1 MISRKKAIVTASLA
15 FALGIGGIPA
25 AVYAEEPAIAA
36 PTTLDE
42 AWQTYGELS
51 MQVAEVGESLNDT
64 YFRLEQNEASKADLL
79 VQIEASTARLEAARV
94 ALADRVSANYKAGS
108 GSLLDIIL
116 STDSFESLVSALHY
130 VDKLTDADVAAVEEV
145 KQASEQLESERA
157 SLEATQKELEDL
169 AGQKEQQLKDL
180 KASLDKQKGYIESL
194 SAPLKAAFDERQIT
208 EIVEQQAKAVEA
220 LAAQEALLAEAA
232 QQAGAQTPSG
242 NAQGTATAPA
252 VDGAGVASAVTT
264 IAQETAQAAT
274 SQGSQSSPAA
284 SSSTSAPSVSEST
297 SSSSGGSSSSYS
309 GTSGLSS
316 DARAAILEAAYS
328 QIGVSY
334 VYGASSPGQAFDC
347 SGLTSWAYAQ
357 AGIDIP
363 HSSVGQSQMAT
374 NVSSADE
381 LQPGDLVFYIGNVG
395 ASQSGSHVAI
405 YAGNGE
411 VIHANGSQVVVSE
424 MNDSWTSAGSIGLDY

>member
-15 FALGIGGIPA
+15 FVLGIGGIPA

-64 YFRLEQNEASKADLL
+64 YFRLEQNEANKADLL
-79 VQIEASTARLEAARV
+79 VQIDASTARLEAARI
-94 ALADRVSANYKAGS
+94 ALADHVSANYKAGS

-180 KASLDKQKGYIESL
+180 KASLDKQKGYIEGL
-194 SAPLKAAFDERQIT
+194 SAPLRAAFDERQIT

-220 LAAQEALLAEAA
+220 LAAQEALLAGAA
-232 QQAGAQTPSG
+232 QQGGAQTPSG
-242 NAQGTATAPA
+242 NTQGTAPA
-252 VDGAGVASAVTT
+252 IDGAGVASAVTT

-274 SQGSQSSPAA
+274 PQGSQTSAA
-284 SSSTSAPSVSEST
+284 APSSTGTSTASEST
-297 SSSSGGSSSSYS
+297 SSSGSSSGSSYS

-316 DARAAILEAAYS
+316 DARAAILQAAYS

-334 VYGASSPGQAFDC
+334 VYGASSPGEAFDC

>member
-1 MISRKKAIVTASLA
+1 M
-15 FALGIGGIPA
+15 
-25 AVYAEEPAIAA
+25 
-36 PTTLDE
+36 
-42 AWQTYGELS
+42 
-51 MQVAEVGESLNDT
+51 
-64 YFRLEQNEASKADLL
+64 
-79 VQIEASTARLEAARV
+79 
-94 ALADRVSANYKAGS
+94 
-108 GSLLDIIL
+108 
-116 STDSFESLVSALHY
+116 
-130 VDKLTDADVAAVEEV
+130 
-145 KQASEQLESERA
+145 
-157 SLEATQKELEDL
+157 
-169 AGQKEQQLKDL
+169 
-180 KASLDKQKGYIESL
+180 
-194 SAPLKAAFDERQIT
+194 
-208 EIVEQQAKAVEA
+208 
-220 LAAQEALLAEAA
+220 
-232 QQAGAQTPSG
+232 
-242 NAQGTATAPA
+242 
-252 VDGAGVASAVTT
+252 
-264 IAQETAQAAT
+264 
-274 SQGSQSSPAA
+274 
-284 SSSTSAPSVSEST
+284 
-297 SSSSGGSSSSYS
+297 
-309 GTSGLSS
+309 SS